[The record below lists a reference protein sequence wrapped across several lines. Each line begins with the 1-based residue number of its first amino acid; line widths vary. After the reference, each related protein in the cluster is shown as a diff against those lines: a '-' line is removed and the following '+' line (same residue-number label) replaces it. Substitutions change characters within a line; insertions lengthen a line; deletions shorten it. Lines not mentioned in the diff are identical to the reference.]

1 MTSAAEPGV
10 YLVRS
15 VAVGVVEEWG
25 PRLAGDHSIDE
36 VLDAVVAAAKL
47 SKIDEQAL
55 ALVARRRA
63 LPKASAAEWREQ
75 PAAPGSRQRS
85 CTHSYSARAQC
96 QRPGTRT
103 CHQSSPSIRRS
114 MAHKAPRRR
123 CTRDQRR
130 STCRLADRTRCH
142 LARSTTR
149 WKNLRTCQELTMTSR
164 SRHPR
169 HRLRPYRCSVR
180 TRQRRAQ

>member
-63 LPKASAAEWREQ
+63 LPKASAAEWRERAKRCPGLLDVQ
-75 PAAPGSRQRS
+75 GGLTVVCELTKRGHLVLAVAA
-85 CTHSYSARAQC
+85 AL
-96 QRPGTRT
+96 
-103 CHQSSPSIRRS
+103 RR
-114 MAHKAPRRR
+114 
-123 CTRDQRR
+123 
-130 STCRLADRTRCH
+130 
-142 LARSTTR
+142 ARSR
-149 WKNLRTCQELTMTSR
+149 
-164 SRHPR
+164 
-169 HRLRPYRCSVR
+169 
-180 TRQRRAQ
+180 